1 MPGDWS
7 TAAFHSRSGG
17 SMFAKTGSL
26 GSGMGQS
33 VLEVRHIVELSCII
47 SDCTVIVVHI
57 VSY

>member
-1 MPGDWS
+1 
-7 TAAFHSRSGG
+7 
-17 SMFAKTGSL
+17 MFAKTGSL